1 MTSLIVSRW
10 RQSFTEART
19 TLHNERRS
27 RSSSNPRFPNVVKDI
42 QGVID
47 TDWRLTL
54 HKIRPQL
61 SQDVQISHASLISN
75 YLCLSKVCSR
85 LVPLMISDQHK
96 EQRFDAALQFQL
108 FFKDDGDAL
117 FDRIVTRD
125 K

>member
-27 RSSSNPRFPNVVKDI
+27 RSSSNARFPNVVEDI

-54 HKIRPQL
+54 HEILPQL
-61 SQDVQISHASLISN
+61 PQNVQISHASLISN
-75 YLCLSKVCSR
+75 LSASIKR
-85 LVPLMISDQHK
+85 EFKISSTHDFRSG
-96 EQRFDAALQFQL
+96 QRTE
-108 FFKDDGDAL
+108 
-117 FDRIVTRD
+117 I
-125 K
+125 